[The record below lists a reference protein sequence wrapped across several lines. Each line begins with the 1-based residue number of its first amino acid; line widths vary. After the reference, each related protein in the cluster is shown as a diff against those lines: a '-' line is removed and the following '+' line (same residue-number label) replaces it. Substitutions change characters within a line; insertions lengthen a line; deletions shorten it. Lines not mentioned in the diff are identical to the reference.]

1 MDTSRLEARAVARA
15 ADALISNHLRA
26 GKTLCFTMSTSS
38 MWPALSPGDRVI
50 VRLARVDEL
59 RTGDIVIRKAA
70 DSYIAHRLLGRRDTR
85 LLTKGDNALTADPA
99 WEAGEL
105 IGVVVAVER
114 AGQKKRASFVRAG
127 WRTYLI
133 AVLSRGQLLA
143 GAMEPEI
150 LRRPVIKILR
160 ACLRAAARWG
170 T

>member
-1 MDTSRLEARAVARA
+1 MDSSRLEARAVARA
-15 ADALISNHLRA
+15 ADALISDRLRA
-26 GKTLCFTMSTSS
+26 GKTLCFTISTSS

-50 VRLARVDEL
+50 VRVAHIDEL
-59 RTGDIVIRKAA
+59 RAGDIVIRKAA
-70 DSYIAHRLLGRRDTR
+70 DSYIAHRLLGRKDTR
-85 LLTKGDNALTADPA
+85 LLTKGDNALTADPY

-105 IGVVVAVER
+105 VGVIAAIER

-127 WRTYLI
+127 WGAHLM

-143 GAMEPEI
+143 GAARPEM